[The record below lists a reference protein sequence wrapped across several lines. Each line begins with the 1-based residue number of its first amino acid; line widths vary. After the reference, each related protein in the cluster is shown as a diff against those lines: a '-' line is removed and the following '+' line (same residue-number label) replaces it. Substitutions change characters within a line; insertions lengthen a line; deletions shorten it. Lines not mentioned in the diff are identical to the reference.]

1 MGIHE
6 MLELV
11 EQGLAVVG
19 VLKQDIPTLNLL
31 LLGMGALATS
41 IAVYRYKMKC
51 EKVSCETAMTA
62 AKTIEAMSK
71 KLDKATESSEKN
83 VTEISDLLR
92 DESKEIQTTLRSMS
106 SEMLRMSYVHIGL
119 LNTHKKRKDI
129 KHEE

>member
-19 VLKQDIPTLNLL
+19 VLKQDIPTLNLVL
-31 LLGMGALATS
+31 IAMGAATTSLA
-41 IAVYRYKMKC
+41 AYRYKVKC
-51 EKVSCETAMTA
+51 QKMSCETALDA
-62 AKTIEAMSK
+62 AKTITEMST
-71 KLDKATESSEKN
+71 KLDKIAASSEHN
-83 VTEISDLLR
+83 VDEISDLLR
-92 DESKEIQTTLRSMS
+92 DEVKEIQATLRGMS
-106 SEMLRMSYVHIGL
+106 SEILRMSYVHIGL